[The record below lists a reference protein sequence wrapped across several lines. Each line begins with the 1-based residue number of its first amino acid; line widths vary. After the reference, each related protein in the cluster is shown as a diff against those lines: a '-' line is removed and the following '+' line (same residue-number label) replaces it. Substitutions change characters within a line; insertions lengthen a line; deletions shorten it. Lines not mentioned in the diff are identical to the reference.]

1 MDQNPNILDRPEMAK
16 VDTVC
21 GYVGQ
26 AKLQLFDLT
35 PFGGLITA
43 QLPAFKGSSVS
54 YRVSAVTV
62 TSMSC
67 LFVRGI
73 E

>member
-1 MDQNPNILDRPEMAK
+1 MIHQNLNILDRLEMANMSI
-16 VDTVC
+16 C
-21 GYVGQ
+21 GYIGR
-26 AKLQLFDLT
+26 AKLHLSDLT
-35 PFGGLITA
+35 ASGGLITA
-43 QLPAFKGSSVS
+43 QLPGFKGSSVS
-54 YRVSAVTV
+54 YRVSAVMA